1 MDELL
6 TVKEAA
12 RALGYHPNHLRRL
25 LRRGVVRG
33 HKLPSRRWL
42 ITHREVQRVKDRQSE
57 RGRYL
62 PTAW

>member
-25 LRRGVVRG
+25 LRRGVIRG
-33 HKLPSRRWL
+33 RKPRNRQWV
-42 ITHREVQRVKDRQSE
+42 ITQRQVEWIKDLQSE
-57 RGRYL
+57 KGRI
-62 PTAW
+62 TWQW

>member
-25 LRRGVVRG
+25 LRRGVARG
-33 HKLPSRRWL
+33 YKFLNRRWL
-42 ITHREVQRVKDRQSE
+42 ITHREVQRVKDLQSE
-57 RGRYL
+57 KGRITL
-62 PTAW
+62 QW